1 MWHSKM
7 HLQYAM
13 ENDPIMQEIKNIL
26 QHGESD
32 EEWTLFFQGS
42 TMATVESEIILRCLR
57 DFDLWR
63 RYINGKD
70 FVTTPDSYLANCHLY
85 ELLYSLDVDIP
96 FWKIDTLLSYDKSN
110 RGWAVFWNE
119 SAMATYFKHGVMSD
133 EELFMSRM
141 PRYSVYDP
149 SLFDPAVIM
158 YIQEVWQFKEPILI
172 VLDPQGKEG
181 GKTLVT
187 RDLAN

>member
-1 MWHSKM
+1 MKVAEAAGIQLHIVYMGKSNLKEQISKNISTIKKEKLSHLLQDVFQVWFFWKRLESMSHSKM
-7 HLQYAM
+7 HLQYTM

-26 QHGESD
+26 QYGERMKNGLCFSRD
-32 EEWTLFFQGS
+32 QPWLS
-42 TMATVESEIILRCLR
+42 LR
-57 DFDLWR
+57 
-63 RYINGKD
+63 
-70 FVTTPDSYLANCHLY
+70 
-85 ELLYSLDVDIP
+85 
-96 FWKIDTLLSYDKSN
+96 KIDTMLSYDKSN

-149 SLFDPAVIM
+149 SLIDPAVIM
-158 YIQEVWQFKEPILI
+158 YIQEVWQFKEPILM
-172 VLDPQGKEG
+172 G